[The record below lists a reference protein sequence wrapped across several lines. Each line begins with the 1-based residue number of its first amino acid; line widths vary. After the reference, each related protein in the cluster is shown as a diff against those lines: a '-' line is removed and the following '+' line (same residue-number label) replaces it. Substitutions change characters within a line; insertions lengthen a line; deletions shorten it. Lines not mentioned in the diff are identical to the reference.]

1 MTAILYRTLPA
12 QLELRADDDGRRLEG
27 IVVPYNV
34 ETRIGGYTESFT
46 LGAFADA
53 DPEHVP
59 LFAPHPDR
67 DRPSL
72 PIGRAVELHEEPAGL
87 LGAFRVSA
95 VPAGDHVL
103 ELVRDG
109 AVRGLSVGFVP
120 LPGGDRWNRDRTR
133 VERVRAHLVEVS
145 VVPFPAYPDA
155 QITAVR
161 ATELLRLPL
170 RTLAALRR
178 AA

>member
-1 MTAILYRTLPA
+1 MTTILYRTLAA
-12 QLELRADDDGRRLEG
+12 QLEVRDDDGRTLHG
-27 IVVPYNV
+27 TLVPYGTQ
-34 ETRIGGYTESFT
+34 TRIGGYTESFM

-53 DPEHVP
+53 DPERVP

-72 PIGRAVELHEEPAGL
+72 PIGRAVHLHEEEA
-87 LGAFRVSA
+87 GAFRVSA
-95 VPAGDHVL
+95 TPAGDAVL
-103 ELVRDG
+103 TLVRDG
-109 AVRGLSVGFVP
+109 AVRGLSIGFIP
-120 LPGGDRWNRDRTR
+120 LPGGDRWSQDRTR
-133 VERVRAHLVEVS
+133 VERLRAHLAEVS

-161 ATELLRLPL
+161 ATVGSATPRLRLARL
-170 RTLAALRR
+170 LRR